1 MITGKRCV
9 ELRKCKPVKRPLASL
24 SAGCHFPL
32 EPIRLN
38 YGKGTLDCGVCV
50 GGVIPPDSCLL
61 SDNSQSLWKSSFPY
75 SRRSRL
81 PLITA
86 WIKTKLSFL
95 HSLFFWLLSL
105 FFFFYLECE
114 RSKISRTTYRAW
126 QCTPAF
132 EVIRFQGRYKR
143 TASIRLPRIEETQL
157 NVALWR
163 EPTCHFPFVLSFE
176 GKNSLPAS
184 ILKSRSVKDF
194 WFRRDILHYIT
205 ASTWRA
211 RWNVSSAYPDPL

>member
-1 MITGKRCV
+1 MQTCQAAAGLTLRRLPFSPWANQT
-9 ELRKCKPVKRPLASL
+9 ELWEGHPRLWCLCRRGNSAWQLLAFRQQPVFMEIILPLFSPQ
-24 SAGCHFPL
+24 SAPA
-32 EPIRLN
+32 
-38 YGKGTLDCGVCV
+38 
-50 GGVIPPDSCLL
+50 
-61 SDNSQSLWKSSFPY
+61 DNSLNKNKAVLLAFP
-75 SRRSRL
+75 
-81 PLITA
+81 
-86 WIKTKLSFL
+86 FFFGFF
-95 HSLFFWLLSL
+95 LFFLS

-132 EVIRFQGRYKR
+132 EVIRSQGRYKR
-143 TASIRLPRIEETQL
+143 TASIRLPQIEETQL